1 MSLQMMRST
10 QSSRPATVGRRSTVT
25 VQARKTLGQ
34 KAVTVESQRRE
45 EVEACKFA
53 KFTGVPDLLFRTCCS
68 PSHMLTTLTLL
79 PHHFRPADPARL
91 GWPL

>member
-53 KFTGVPDLLFRTCCS
+53 KFTAVPDLLFTF
-68 PSHMLTTLTLL
+68 PY
-79 PHHFRPADPARL
+79 ADPHSIAP
-91 GWPL
+91 PLQTC